1 MARSLPVLGFQ
12 RLPLPPA
19 EFPLQDTSN
28 QRCLAGQAILPT
40 LWFAIMIFL
49 LHFLPVVFQSNT
61 KISLGQDQAWI
72 YSRDCLCQFCIWVRF
87 PCLVLLAPVLTLV
100 AWFLIAPFCS
110 HSECLLSMWHLICDE
125 PNHFWNGGFTFQ
137 QRYSWASNHGSYHQ
151 SHWAIPFKPG
161 SNSDLKSWYNIK
173 YNKMSLGFPCF
184 YHPCCFVCEVRAPP
198 HLPLFQNQN
207 GKKHQQTNQEKR
219 RQWSDLCP
227 LKVKYTLKYKQFYPK
242 RVFLCQLGPM
252 PPSGRRT

>member
-1 MARSLPVLGFQ
+1 MRITWWPAHCLYWAFNAFPSLPQSSLFK
-12 RLPLPPA
+12 
-19 EFPLQDTSN
+19 
-28 QRCLAGQAILPT
+28 ILPT
-40 LWFAIMIFL
+40 SAASQGRPSCLPCDLQLWFFL

-72 YSRDCLCQFCIWVRF
+72 YYRDCLCQFCIWVRF
-87 PCLVLLAPVLTLV
+87 PCLALFAPVLTLV

-110 HSECLLSMWHLICDE
+110 HSECLLSLWHLICDE

-173 YNKMSLGFPCF
+173 YDEMSLGFPCF
-184 YHPCCFVCEVRAPP
+184 YHPCCYVCEVRAP
-198 HLPLFQNQN
+198 LPSPFFRIKMEKNIN
-207 GKKHQQTNQEKR
+207 KPIKR
-219 RQWSDLCP
+219 REGNDHTCVRLRSNTP
-227 LKVKYTLKYKQFYPK
+227 
-242 RVFLCQLGPM
+242 
-252 PPSGRRT
+252 

>member
-1 MARSLPVLGFQ
+1 MRITWWPAHCLYWAFNAFPSLPQSSLFK
-12 RLPLPPA
+12 
-19 EFPLQDTSN
+19 
-28 QRCLAGQAILPT
+28 ILPT
-40 LWFAIMIFL
+40 SAASQGRPSCLPCDLQLWFFL

-110 HSECLLSMWHLICDE
+110 HSECLLSLWHLICDE

-161 SNSDLKSWYNIK
+161 SNSDLKSHKIRRNVSWV
-173 YNKMSLGFPCF
+173 SLLLSPLLLHLWGIC
-184 YHPCCFVCEVRAPP
+184 PP
-198 HLPLFQNQN
+198 SPPPFSEPKW
-207 GKKHQQTNQEKR
+207 KKASTNQSREEKAMIR
-219 RQWSDLCP
+219 LAS
-227 LKVKYTLKYKQFYPK
+227 VKGQIHPK
-242 RVFLCQLGPM
+242 I
-252 PPSGRRT
+252 

>member
-1 MARSLPVLGFQ
+1 MRITWWPAHCLYWAFNAFPSLPQSSLFK
-12 RLPLPPA
+12 
-19 EFPLQDTSN
+19 
-28 QRCLAGQAILPT
+28 ILPT
-40 LWFAIMIFL
+40 SAASQGRPSCLPCDLQLWFFL

-87 PCLVLLAPVLTLV
+87 PCLALLAPVLTLV

-110 HSECLLSMWHLICDE
+110 HSECLLSLWHLICDE

-198 HLPLFQNQN
+198 PLPLFQNQN
-207 GKKHQQTNQEKR
+207 GRNINKPIKR
-219 RQWSDLCP
+219 REGNDQTC
-227 LKVKYTLKYKQFYPK
+227 V
-242 RVFLCQLGPM
+242 R
-252 PPSGRRT
+252 

>member
-1 MARSLPVLGFQ
+1 
-12 RLPLPPA
+12 
-19 EFPLQDTSN
+19 
-28 QRCLAGQAILPT
+28 
-40 LWFAIMIFL
+40 MIVL

-72 YSRDCLCQFCIWVRF
+72 YSRDCFCQFCIWVRF

-110 HSECLLSMWHLICDE
+110 HSECLLSLWHLICDE

-173 YNKMSLGFPCF
+173 YNKMLGFLASITP
-184 YHPCCFVCEVRAPP
+184 VVTSVRYLPP
-198 HLPLFQNQN
+198 LTSPFFRTKMEKSIN
-207 GKKHQQTNQEKR
+207 KPIKR
-219 RQWSDLCP
+219 REGNDQTC
-227 LKVKYTLKYKQFYPK
+227 V
-242 RVFLCQLGPM
+242 R
-252 PPSGRRT
+252 

>member
-40 LWFAIMIFL
+40 LWFAIMIVL

-110 HSECLLSMWHLICDE
+110 HSECLLSLWHLICDE

-161 SNSDLKSWYNIK
+161 SNSDLKSHKIRRNVSWV
-173 YNKMSLGFPCF
+173 SLLLSPLLLHLWGIC
-184 YHPCCFVCEVRAPP
+184 PP
-198 HLPLFQNQN
+198 SPPPFSEPKW
-207 GKKHQQTNQEKR
+207 KKASTNQSREEKAMIR
-219 RQWSDLCP
+219 LVS
-227 LKVKYTLKYKQFYPK
+227 VKGQIHPK
-242 RVFLCQLGPM
+242 I
-252 PPSGRRT
+252 